1 MKRTL
6 ITLLAGAA
14 LMYYL
19 DSENGPQR
27 RERARV
33 WLQQNFNEDTWRQA
47 REITTNQTQK
57 LTQQINSL
65 RATVSS
71 ATGHD
76 SSTTPSV
83 NNATRTPAG
92 VQ

>member
-65 RATVSS
+65 RASVSS

-76 SSTTPSV
+76 NATTASV
-83 NNATRTPAG
+83 NNATRTPAN
-92 VQ
+92 V

>member
-14 LMYYL
+14 LAYYL
-19 DSENGPQR
+19 DPDNGPAR

-57 LTQQINSL
+57 LTRQFNSL
-65 RATVSS
+65 RASVSS
-71 ATGHD
+71 GASHDDAT
-76 SSTTPSV
+76 SASA
-83 NNATRTPAG
+83 NNATRAPAN